1 MVFASAM
8 SGGAGAGGREGAF
21 RGVLG
26 ESTGRVD
33 LQGLRRLC
41 GGGVPD
47 APAALRA
54 AAWKCL
60 LGLLPPALG
69 DWEGALAAR
78 RAQYADYCREFI
90 RVPGDAEGGAG
101 AGVPPPPP
109 RNGPLRGVPVEDHPL
124 GLGGAWAAHFGD
136 NEVRDQ
142 IDRDVMRTHPD
153 MHFFSGDG
161 PEARRHRASLRR
173 ALFVYAKLNPGLR
186 YVQGMNE
193 VYAPLYWAFCKD
205 GGGAGGVA
213 GAGVGAN
220 GGTDAAHAE
229 ADAFFCFVELMSEF
243 RDYFCKQLDNS
254 EVGVKA
260 MLGAL
265 AQRLH
270 EADRELSNHLVL
282 KLRIDAQ
289 IYAFRWITLLLT
301 QEFLFPDLVRLWDTL
316 LSDPGGRTDCLLR
329 LCLAMLMH
337 VREELLAGDFAV
349 CVKLLQRYPP
359 GTDVCDLLR
368 RAEAL
373 RGLAT
378 PPGDAP

>member
-1 MVFASAM
+1 
-8 SGGAGAGGREGAF
+8 
-21 RGVLG
+21 
-26 ESTGRVD
+26 
-33 LQGLRRLC
+33 
-41 GGGVPD
+41 VPD
-47 APAALRA
+47 APAGLRA

-60 LGLLPPALG
+60 LGLLPPDLAA
-69 DWEGALAAR
+69 WPEELAAR

-90 RVPGDAEGGAG
+90 REPGASAEGA
-101 AGVPPPPP
+101 AAPPPPP
-109 RNGPLRGVPVEDHPL
+109 RRNGPLRGVPVGDHPL
-124 GLGGAWAAHFGD
+124 GLGGLWAAHFGD
-136 NEVRDQ
+136 NEVREQ

-161 PEARRHRASLRR
+161 PDARRHRANLRR

-205 GGGAGGVA
+205 E
-213 GAGVGAN
+213 
-220 GGTDAAHAE
+220 AADEARHAE

-260 MLGAL
+260 MLAAL
-265 AQRLH
+265 ARRLH

-282 KLRIDAQ
+282 GLRIDAQ

-316 LSDPGGRTDCLLR
+316 LSDPAGRTDCLLR
-329 LCLAMLMH
+329 ICLAMLTH
-337 VREELLAGDFAV
+337 VREELLAGDFAA

-373 RGLAT
+373 RGSPA
-378 PPGDAP
+378 PPGEPNGAALRT